1 MQASE
6 TSLQQ
11 VIEGTKQYLVPL
23 FQRPYSWQKSE
34 WETLWNDLVELC
46 EAENPRPHFMGAIVT
61 LPIPSAPEGVG
72 QYLLIDGQQRLTTV
86 LILLSAL
93 RDIAKKSD
101 ENLEKEINHRFLVNL
116 FETGVNRYKLQPTQ
130 VDQNAFY
137 QIIDSE
143 DQDDRTAIGE
153 CYKFFEKNLRKKIRQ
168 NRGSL
173 EELKKIKQVIGSK
186 FSLISVVLNNDDNP
200 HLVFENLN
208 AKGKPL
214 TQADLVR
221 NHLFMLINDDPKTQD
236 SVYAEYWHK
245 MEELLGDDLTEFIR
259 HYLIAKNR
267 VPVKQNDIY
276 WETKKRIKKENVLDG
291 IKDLSKFAK
300 YYAKLL
306 NPKKHEKNPGV
317 SKYLQRLKCFGV
329 VTVYPFLLNCYDD
342 WMTSRITEAEFISV
356 IKILENFMM
365 RRFVCDIQTRGLEKI
380 FVSLCSQI
388 SQATDLGSDN
398 LVKRLKS
405 ILQHEKYP
413 KDEDFK
419 AKLVEG
425 QLYGSNNTSE
435 KCKLILESIEES
447 FGHKEPVR
455 PENLSIEHV
464 MPQTLTDWWKKHL
477 GDDWANTHESW
488 LHTLGNLTLTG
499 ENSKLSN
506 TEFQSKKE
514 CFEKSRLKIN
524 QYFQAQECW
533 RREEIE
539 ERALYLADI
548 ALQIWPYFGDGSGK
562 NTNKKSNLTGK
573 KPKNVSFY
581 GKKSPVKSWR
591 DVLEVTMNAI
601 FDKLEDNLQTEKIP
615 EIIQRF
621 PSFIGWDEKEFRSP
635 RKLNN
640 GAFIEVNLS
649 AENIYK
655 FCQKVIE
662 TLDMSIDDWKVETE
676 PKNENK

>member
-46 EAENPRPHFMGAIVT
+46 EAENPRSHFMGAIVT
-61 LPIPSAPEGVG
+61 LPIPSAPEGVSK
-72 QYLLIDGQQRLTTV
+72 YLLIDGQQRLTTV
-86 LILLSAL
+86 FILLSAL
-93 RDIAKKSD
+93 RDIAKSSD
-101 ENLEKEINHRFLVNL
+101 ENLGEEINNL
-116 FETGVNRYKLQPTQ
+116 FLINPYKNGVNRYKLQPTQ
-130 VDQNAFY
+130 VDRNAFY
-137 QIIDSE
+137 QIIDSKYQGE
-143 DQDDRTAIGE
+143 QTAIGE
-153 CYKFFEKNLRKKIRQ
+153 CYNFFNRKIRQ
-168 NRGSL
+168 NQASL
-173 EELKKIKQVIGSK
+173 ELRKIKQVIGSN
-186 FSLISVVLNNDDNP
+186 FSLVSVVLNNDDNP

-208 AKGKPL
+208 AKGRPL

-221 NHLFMLINDDPKTQD
+221 NHLFMQIKDDDPKTRD
-236 SVYAEYWHK
+236 SVYDEYWRQ
-245 MEELLGDDLTEFIR
+245 MEELLGDRLTEFIR
-259 HYLIAKNR
+259 HYLIAR
-267 VPVKQNDIY
+267 GGLFVKQNDIY
-276 WETKKRIKKENVLDG
+276 LEIKNRIKDNVLEH

-300 YYAKLL
+300 YYASLL
-306 NPKKHEKNPGV
+306 NPKEDENNPSV

-342 WMTSRITEAEFISV
+342 WMTSRITEAEFEFISV
-356 IKILENFMM
+356 IQILENFLM

-388 SQATDLGSDN
+388 SQATDPKSGN
-398 LVKRLKS
+398 LVKKLKS
-405 ILQHEKYP
+405 ILQDKEYP

-425 QLYGSNNTSE
+425 QLYGSNNRSE

-447 FGHKEPVR
+447 FGHKEQVR

-488 LHTLGNLTLTG
+488 LHTLGNLTLTAY
-499 ENSKLSN
+499 NSEISN
-506 TEFQSKKE
+506 AEFEVKKNRFKDSHLE
-514 CFEKSRLKIN
+514 IN
-524 QYFQAQECW
+524 KYFQAKECW
-533 RREEIE
+533 GRKEIE
-539 ERALYLADI
+539 ERAQYLADI
-548 ALQIWPYFGDGSGK
+548 ALKIWPYLGDESA
-562 NTNKKSNLTGK
+562 NTEEKSSLTGT
-573 KPKNVSFY
+573 KPKKVCCF
-581 GKKSPVKSWR
+581 GKEYPVKSWR
-591 DVLEVTMNAI
+591 NVLEVTMNAI
-601 FDKLEDNLQTEKIP
+601 FDNLGNEKIT
-615 EIIQRF
+615 EIILEF
-621 PSFIGWDEKEFRSP
+621 PSSIGWDEKEFRRP
-635 RKLNN
+635 IKLKN
-640 GAFIEVNLS
+640 GVFVEVELT

-676 PKNENK
+676 SKNKNK